1 MAAVANL
8 SSGGLEPTVK
18 PLAAACYDNNLV
30 NSQGMFL
37 GDQPLRFSLP
47 LLLVQVSVILV
58 LSAAAHVV
66 LRRLGQSRFVTHML
80 VGVFLGPTVLG
91 RSETFRGVLFS
102 ERGTYILES
111 VSLVALILFLFSM
124 GVKTD
129 LSLLRR
135 PSGRAVAVG
144 ITGAL
149 VPLAVTLP
157 VFHALQPS
165 LPEDL
170 RGSSLITE
178 LAVRL
183 SLSSF
188 PVIAD
193 ALSDLDLLNT
203 DLGRIALTASLITD
217 VTSWFLRACTA
228 AVFLVSEAKSA
239 AFTAQILAS
248 FVAFVLFVG
257 FVARP
262 AGRYIAYKRTPTG
275 SLLSEG
281 SFVVVVIAALL
292 SALVTDAIGFK
303 YMIGPMMLGLALPGG
318 MPIGATMTERLD
330 SFFIALFLPVYM
342 ALSGYRTDLA
352 ELTKPETSEKWCAL
366 ELFVALCVSGKL
378 VGCVAAGL
386 FFAMPF
392 RDAAVLALMLNIRG
406 IVEVA
411 AINNWGDTMKA
422 TAEHYS
428 TLTLS
433 MVLITAVS
441 TPLIKLLY
449 DPSGQFVRAKRRTL
463 EDAPPSADLR
473 VLTCLYSEDH
483 AAPLID
489 LLEASGSS
497 RDSPVS
503 LIVLHLTE
511 LVGRAASVL
520 KPHRKS
526 SSTSNPTPSDR
537 IVNAFRY
544 FEQQQAAPGA
554 VTVSPYVAQAPYS
567 SMHHDVCSLAHSRK
581 ANLILLPFHK
591 SSDGARATANN
602 AIRSINRAV
611 LHYAPCS
618 VAILVDHGL
627 AAGSACATAANSL
640 LQRVALYFLGGPDD
654 REALA
659 YAARM
664 PDQDSGSSVSLTVVR
679 FKLRNW
685 VGMGGRD
692 EVRDE
697 QVLQEFWTRHRDNE
711 RVVYVEKTVEDAEGT
726 ASVVRSMSEKFDLL
740 IVGRRG
746 GAGEGDDLEG
756 SAGAALTSGLSDW
769 SEFPELGVLGD
780 MLASAEFASKVSIL
794 VIQQQPPKNNA
805 AARGGSSI
813 ND

>member
-1 MAAVANL
+1 MDTDAAVNVTAAAAKAAADATA
-8 SSGGLEPTVK
+8 TVK
-18 PLAAACYDNNLV
+18 PVAAACYDNNLV

-47 LLLVQVSVILV
+47 LLLIQVSLILL
-58 LSAAAHVV
+58 LSAAAHHV

-80 VGVFLGPTVLG
+80 VGILLGPSVLG
-91 RSETFRGVLFS
+91 RNHELRGALFS

-129 LSLLRR
+129 MSLLRR

-144 ITGAL
+144 LAGSV
-149 VPLAVTLP
+149 VPLAITLP
-157 VFHALQPS
+157 VFHLLQPT
-165 LPEDL
+165 LPADL

-178 LAVRL
+178 IAVRL

-193 ALSDLDLLNT
+193 ALAELDLLNSE
-203 DLGRIALTASLITD
+203 LGRIALTASLITD
-217 VTSWFLRACTA
+217 VTSWFLRACFA
-228 AVFLVSEAKSA
+228 AAFLVTEAKSP
-239 AFTAQILAS
+239 AFTTKILAS
-248 FVAFVLFVG
+248 FVGFVFFVA

-262 AGRYIAYKRTPTG
+262 AGRYIAYKRTPAG
-275 SLLSEG
+275 DLLSEG

-292 SALVTDAIGFK
+292 SALVTDVIGFK
-303 YMIGPMMLGLALPGG
+303 YMIGPMMLGLAIPGG

-342 ALSGYRTDLA
+342 ALAGYRTDFS
-352 ELTKPETSEKWCAL
+352 ELGGHEEKWCAL
-366 ELFVALCVSGKL
+366 ELFVALCVAGKM
-378 VGCVAAGL
+378 VGCIAAGL
-386 FFAMPF
+386 FFAMPIGE
-392 RDAAVLALMLNIRG
+392 ATALALMLNIRG

-433 MVLITAVS
+433 MVLITAAA

-449 DPSGQFVRAKRRTL
+449 DPTGRFARAKRRTM
-463 EDAPPSADLR
+463 EGARPNAELR
-473 VLTCLYSEDH
+473 VMACLYTEDH

-489 LLEASGSS
+489 LLEASGANH
-497 RDSPVS
+497 DFPVS

-520 KPHRKS
+520 KPHKKS
-526 SSTSNPTPSDR
+526 STASSPSDR
-537 IVNAFRY
+537 IVNAFRH
-544 FEQQQAAPGA
+544 FEQQAAPGA
-554 VTVSPYVAQAPYS
+554 VTVSPYVAQSPYS

-591 SSDGARATANN
+591 SSDGARSTANS
-602 AIRSINRAV
+602 AVRSANRAV
-611 LHYAPCS
+611 LQYAPCS
-618 VAILVDHGL
+618 AAILVDHGL
-627 AAGSACATAANSL
+627 ASGSACATASNRNL

-664 PDQDSGSSVSLTVVR
+664 PESGGTSVTVVR
-679 FKLRNW
+679 IKLRNW
-685 VGMGGRD
+685 VGMGGHD

-697 QVLQEFWTRHRDNE
+697 EVLQEFWQRYREDE
-711 RVVYVEKTVEDAEGT
+711 RVVYVEKTVEDGEGT
-726 ASVVRSMSEKFDLL
+726 ASVVRSMSDKFDLV

-746 GAGEGDDLEG
+746 EDRDVEG
-756 SAGAALTSGLSDW
+756 SALTSGLSEW
-769 SEFPELGVLGD
+769 SECPELGVLGD
-780 MLASAEFASKVSIL
+780 MLATAEFASKVSIL
-794 VIQQQPPKNNA
+794 VIQQQA
-805 AARGGSSI
+805 GITTGG
-813 ND
+813 DADYQ

>member
-1 MAAVANL
+1 MDTDAAVNVTAAAFKAAADATA
-8 SSGGLEPTVK
+8 TVK
-18 PLAAACYDNNLV
+18 PVAAACYDNNLV

-47 LLLVQVSVILV
+47 LLLIQVSLILL
-58 LSAAAHVV
+58 LSAAAHHV

-80 VGVFLGPTVLG
+80 VGILLDPSVLG
-91 RSETFRGVLFS
+91 RNHELRGALFS

-129 LSLLRR
+129 MSLLRR

-144 ITGAL
+144 LAGSV
-149 VPLAVTLP
+149 VPLAITLP
-157 VFHALQPS
+157 VFHMLQPT
-165 LPEDL
+165 LPADL

-178 LAVRL
+178 IAVRL

-193 ALSDLDLLNT
+193 ALAELDLLNSE
-203 DLGRIALTASLITD
+203 LGRIALTASLITD
-217 VTSWFLRACTA
+217 VTSWFLRACFA
-228 AVFLVSEAKSA
+228 AAFLVTEAKSP
-239 AFTAQILAS
+239 AFTTKILAS
-248 FVAFVLFVG
+248 FVGFVFFVA

-262 AGRYIAYKRTPTG
+262 AGRYIAYKRTPAG
-275 SLLSEG
+275 DLLSEG

-292 SALVTDAIGFK
+292 SALVTDVIGFK
-303 YMIGPMMLGLALPGG
+303 YMIGPMMLGLAIPGG

-342 ALSGYRTDLA
+342 ALAGYRTDFS
-352 ELTKPETSEKWCAL
+352 ELGGHEEKWCAL
-366 ELFVALCVSGKL
+366 ELFVALCVAGKM
-378 VGCVAAGL
+378 VGCIAAGL
-386 FFAMPF
+386 FFAMPIGE
-392 RDAAVLALMLNIRG
+392 ATALALMLNIRG

-433 MVLITAVS
+433 MVLITAAA

-449 DPSGQFVRAKRRTL
+449 DPTGRFARAKRRTM
-463 EDAPPSADLR
+463 EGARPNAELR
-473 VLTCLYSEDH
+473 VMACLYTEDH

-489 LLEASGSS
+489 LLEASGANH
-497 RDSPVS
+497 DFPVS

-520 KPHRKS
+520 KPHKKS
-526 SSTSNPTPSDR
+526 STASSPSDR
-537 IVNAFRY
+537 IVNAFRH
-544 FEQQQAAPGA
+544 FEQQAAPGA
-554 VTVSPYVAQAPYS
+554 VTVSPYVAQSPYS

-591 SSDGARATANN
+591 SSDGARSTANS
-602 AIRSINRAV
+602 AVRSANRAV
-611 LHYAPCS
+611 LQYAPCS

-627 AAGSACATAANSL
+627 ASGSACATASNRNL

-664 PDQDSGSSVSLTVVR
+664 PESGGTSVTVVR
-679 FKLRNW
+679 IKLRNW
-685 VGMGGRD
+685 VGMGGHD

-697 QVLQEFWTRHRDNE
+697 EVLQEFWQRYREDE
-711 RVVYVEKTVEDAEGT
+711 RVVYVEKTVEDGEGT
-726 ASVVRSMSEKFDLL
+726 ASVVRSMSDKFDLV

-746 GAGEGDDLEG
+746 EDRDVEG
-756 SAGAALTSGLSDW
+756 SALTSGLSEW
-769 SEFPELGVLGD
+769 SECPELGVLGD
-780 MLASAEFASKVSIL
+780 MLATAEFASKVSIL
-794 VIQQQPPKNNA
+794 VIQQQA
-805 AARGGSSI
+805 GITTGGEA
-813 ND
+813 DYQ

>member
-1 MAAVANL
+1 MDTDAAVNVTAAAAKAAADATA
-8 SSGGLEPTVK
+8 TVK
-18 PLAAACYDNNLV
+18 PVAAACYDNNLV

-47 LLLVQVSVILV
+47 LLLIQVSLILL
-58 LSAAAHVV
+58 LSAAAHHV

-80 VGVFLGPTVLG
+80 VGILLGPSVLG
-91 RSETFRGVLFS
+91 RNHELRGALFS

-129 LSLLRR
+129 MSLLRR

-144 ITGAL
+144 LAGSV
-149 VPLAVTLP
+149 VPLAITLP
-157 VFHALQPS
+157 VFHMLQPT
-165 LPEDL
+165 LPADL

-178 LAVRL
+178 IAVRL

-193 ALSDLDLLNT
+193 ALAELDLLNSE
-203 DLGRIALTASLITD
+203 LGRIALTASLITD
-217 VTSWFLRACTA
+217 VTSWFLRACFA
-228 AVFLVSEAKSA
+228 AAFLVTEAKSP
-239 AFTAQILAS
+239 AFTTKILAS
-248 FVAFVLFVG
+248 FVGFVFFVA

-262 AGRYIAYKRTPTG
+262 AGRYIAYKRTPAG
-275 SLLSEG
+275 DLLSEG

-292 SALVTDAIGFK
+292 SALVTDVIGFK
-303 YMIGPMMLGLALPGG
+303 YMIGPMMLGLAIPGG

-342 ALSGYRTDLA
+342 ALAGYRTDFS
-352 ELTKPETSEKWCAL
+352 ELGGHEEKWCAL
-366 ELFVALCVSGKL
+366 ELFVALCVAGKM
-378 VGCVAAGL
+378 VGCIAAGL
-386 FFAMPF
+386 FFAMPIGE
-392 RDAAVLALMLNIRG
+392 ATALALMLNIRG

-433 MVLITAVS
+433 MVLITAAA

-449 DPSGQFVRAKRRTL
+449 DPTGRFARAKRRTM
-463 EDAPPSADLR
+463 EGARPNAELR
-473 VLTCLYSEDH
+473 VMACLYTEDH

-489 LLEASGSS
+489 LLEASGANH
-497 RDSPVS
+497 DFPVS

-520 KPHRKS
+520 KPHKKS
-526 SSTSNPTPSDR
+526 SNASSPSDR
-537 IVNAFRY
+537 IVNAFRH
-544 FEQQQAAPGA
+544 FEQQAAPGA
-554 VTVSPYVAQAPYS
+554 VTVSPYVAQSPYS

-591 SSDGARATANN
+591 SSDGARSTANS
-602 AIRSINRAV
+602 AVRSANRAV
-611 LHYAPCS
+611 LQHAPCS

-627 AAGSACATAANSL
+627 ASGSACATASNRNL

-664 PDQDSGSSVSLTVVR
+664 PESGGTSVTVVR
-679 FKLRNW
+679 IKLRNW
-685 VGMGGRD
+685 VGMGGHD

-697 QVLQEFWTRHRDNE
+697 EVLQEFWQRYREDE
-711 RVVYVEKTVEDAEGT
+711 RVVYVEKTVEDGEGT
-726 ASVVRSMSEKFDLL
+726 ASVVRSMSDKFDLV

-746 GAGEGDDLEG
+746 EDRDVEG
-756 SAGAALTSGLSDW
+756 SALTSGLSEW
-769 SEFPELGVLGD
+769 SECPELGVLGD
-780 MLASAEFASKVSIL
+780 MLATAEFASKVSIL
-794 VIQQQPPKNNA
+794 VIQQQA
-805 AARGGSSI
+805 GITTGGEA
-813 ND
+813 DYQ

>member
-1 MAAVANL
+1 MSAVANV
-8 SSGGLEPTVK
+8 STVK
-18 PLAAACYDNNLV
+18 PVAAACYDNNLV

-37 GDQPLRFSLP
+37 GDQPLRFALP
-47 LLLVQVSVILV
+47 LLLVQVSAILL
-58 LSAAAHVV
+58 LSALAHLV
-66 LRRLGQSRFVTHML
+66 LRRLAQSRFVTHML
-80 VGVFLGPTVLG
+80 VGVFLGPSVLG
-91 RSETFRGVLFS
+91 RSAAFRGTLFS
-102 ERGTYILES
+102 DRGTYILES

-144 ITGAL
+144 VTGAV

-165 LPEDL
+165 LPADL

-217 VTSWFLRACTA
+217 VTSWFLRACSA
-228 AVFLVSEAKSA
+228 AVFLVAEASSP
-239 AFTAQILAS
+239 AFTAKILAS
-248 FVAFVLFVG
+248 FVAFVLFVA

-262 AGRYIAYKRTPTG
+262 AGRYIAYKRTPPG
-275 SLLSEG
+275 ALLSEG

-352 ELTKPETSEKWCAL
+352 EVTKEEASEKWCAL

-392 RDAAVLALMLNIRG
+392 RDATVLALMLNIRG

-428 TLTLS
+428 VLTLS

-449 DPSGQFVRAKRRTL
+449 DPSGQFARAGAKRRTL
-463 EDAPPSADLR
+463 EHARPSADLR
-473 VLTCLYSEDH
+473 VLVCLYTEDH

-526 SSTSNPTPSDR
+526 HTGGGGGNPTPSDR
-537 IVNAFRY
+537 IVNAFRHL
-544 FEQQQAAPGA
+544 EQQAAAGA
-554 VTVSPYVAQAPYS
+554 VTVSPYVAQAPFS
-567 SMHHDVCSLAHSRK
+567 SMHHDVCALAHGRK

-591 SSDGARATANN
+591 SSDGARSTANN
-602 AIRSINRAV
+602 AVRSINRAV
-611 LHYAPCS
+611 LRHAPCS

-627 AAGSACATAANSL
+627 ASGSACATAANSL
-640 LQRVALYFLGGPDD
+640 LQRAALYFLGGPDD

-664 PDQDSGSSVSLTVVR
+664 PEAGGMALTVVR

-692 EVRDE
+692 EARDE
-697 QVLQEFWTRHRDNE
+697 EVLEGFWTRHRDNE

-746 GAGEGDDLEG
+746 GDDADLEG
-756 SAGAALTSGLSDW
+756 SAALTSGLSEW

-794 VIQQQPPKNNA
+794 VIQQQPAKNT
-805 AARGGSSI
+805 ARGGGGDI

>member
-1 MAAVANL
+1 MTAVANL
-8 SSGGLEPTVK
+8 SSGALEATAK

-80 VGVFLGPTVLG
+80 VGIFLGPSVLG
-91 RSETFRGVLFS
+91 RNASFRDLLFS

-144 ITGAL
+144 ITGAV
-149 VPLAVTLP
+149 VPLAITLP

-170 RGSSLITE
+170 RGSSLVTE

-188 PVIAD
+188 PVVAD

-217 VTSWFLRACTA
+217 VTSWFLRACSA
-228 AVFLVSEAKSA
+228 AVFLVSEAMSP
-239 AFTAQILAS
+239 AFTARILAS

-275 SLLSEG
+275 ALLSEG

-342 ALSGYRTDLA
+342 ALSGYRTDFSKA
-352 ELTKPETSEKWCAL
+352 EEASERWCAL
-366 ELFVALCVSGKL
+366 ELFVVLCVSGKL

-411 AINNWGDTMKA
+411 AINSWGDSMKA

-428 TLTLS
+428 TLTLA

-449 DPSGQFVRAKRRTL
+449 DPSGQFARAKRRSL
-463 EDAPPSADLR
+463 EHARMSADLR

-526 SSTSNPTPSDR
+526 TSSGGNPTSSDR

-544 FEQQQAAPGA
+544 LEQQAAPGA
-554 VTVSPYVAQAPYS
+554 VT
-567 SMHHDVCSLAHSRK
+567 
-581 ANLILLPFHK
+581 
-591 SSDGARATANN
+591 SSDGARSTANN
-602 AIRSINRAV
+602 AIRSINRSV
-611 LHYAPCS
+611 LQYAPCS

-627 AAGSACATAANSL
+627 ASGSACATAANSL
-640 LQRVALYFLGGPDD
+640 LQRAALYFLGGADD

-664 PDQDSGSSVSLTVVR
+664 PETGTMSLTVVR

-692 EVRDE
+692 EARDE
-697 QVLQEFWTRHRDNE
+697 ELLQEFWSRHRDNE

-726 ASVVRSMSEKFDLL
+726 ASVVRAMSEKFDLL

-746 GAGEGDDLEG
+746 GEGEGDPEG
-756 SAGAALTSGLSDW
+756 STALTSGLSEW

-794 VIQQQPPKNNA
+794 VIQQQPPKKTIA
-805 AARGGSSI
+805 TGSSV

>member
-1 MAAVANL
+1 METAANMSA
-8 SSGGLEPTVK
+8 GAATVK

-47 LLLVQVSVILV
+47 LLLVQVSLILT
-58 LSAAAHVV
+58 LSAAAHHV
-66 LRRLGQSRFVTHML
+66 LRRLGQCRFVTHML
-80 VGVFLGPTVLG
+80 VGIFLGPSVLG
-91 RSETFRGVLFS
+91 RNPQLRGALFS

-124 GVKTD
+124 AVKTD
-129 LSLLRR
+129 LTLLRR
-135 PSGRAVAVG
+135 PTARALAVG
-144 ITGAL
+144 LAGCL

-157 VFHALQPS
+157 VFHALSPS
-165 LPEDL
+165 LPADL
-170 RGSSLITE
+170 RGSSLLTE

-188 PVIAD
+188 PVVAD
-193 ALSDLDLLNT
+193 ALSELDLLNSE
-203 DLGRIALTASLITD
+203 LGRVALTASLITD
-217 VTSWFLRACTA
+217 VTSWFLRACFA
-228 AVFLVSEAKSA
+228 AAFLITEAKSPV
-239 AFTAQILAS
+239 FTAKVLAS
-248 FVAFVLFVG
+248 FATFVLFVA

-262 AGRYIAYKRTPTG
+262 AGRYIAQKRTPAG
-275 SLLSEG
+275 DLLSEG

-292 SALVTDAIGFK
+292 SALVTDVIGFK
-303 YMIGPMMLGLALPGG
+303 FMIGPMMLGLALPGG

-342 ALSGYRTDLA
+342 ALAGYRTDLA
-352 ELTKPETSEKWCAL
+352 ELGLAGGEHEEKFCAL
-366 ELFVALCVSGKL
+366 ELFVALCVAGKM

-392 RDAAVLALMLNIRG
+392 REATVLALMLNIRG

-433 MVLITAVS
+433 MVVITAVV

-449 DPSGQFVRAKRRTL
+449 DPSGRFARAKRRTL
-463 EDAPPSADLR
+463 EGAPPNAELR
-473 VLTCLYSEDH
+473 VLPCLFLEDH
-483 AAPLID
+483 AAPLLD

-497 RDSPVS
+497 RDAPMS

-511 LVGRAASVL
+511 LIGHAASVL
-520 KPHRKS
+520 KPHKKS
-526 SSTSNPTPSDR
+526 RSGSGGNPTPSDR

-544 FEQQQAAPGA
+544 FEQQAAPGA
-554 VTVSPYVAQAPYS
+554 VTVSPYVAASPYS
-567 SMHHDVCSLAHSRK
+567 SMHHDVCLLAHSRK

-591 SSDGARATANN
+591 TSDGARSTANN
-602 AIRSINRAV
+602 AIRAVNRSV
-611 LHYAPCS
+611 LQYAPCS

-627 AAGSACATAANSL
+627 AAGSACATASNST
-640 LQRVALYFLGGPDD
+640 LQRVAMYFLGGADD

-659 YAARM
+659 YVARM
-664 PDQDSGSSVSLTVVR
+664 AEGGGVAVTVVR
-679 FKLRNW
+679 LKLRNW

-697 QVLQEFWTRHRDNE
+697 EALQAFWQRYSSRDGGE
-711 RVVYVEKTVEDAEGT
+711 RVAYVEQTVEDGEGT
-726 ASVVRSMSEKFDLL
+726 ASVVRAMSDKFDLVV
-740 IVGRRG
+740 VGRRG
-746 GAGEGDDLEG
+746 GGEGDDLEG
-756 SAGAALTSGLSDW
+756 SALTSGLSEW
-769 SEFPELGVLGD
+769 SECPELGVLGD

-794 VIQQQPPKNNA
+794 VVQQQQHAGTAVDP
-805 AARGGSSI
+805 
-813 ND
+813 

>member
-1 MAAVANL
+1 
-8 SSGGLEPTVK
+8 
-18 PLAAACYDNNLV
+18 
-30 NSQGMFL
+30 MFL

-47 LLLVQVSVILV
+47 LLLIQVSIILL
-58 LSAAAHVV
+58 LSAAAHHV

-80 VGVFLGPTVLG
+80 VGILLGPSVLG
-91 RSETFRGVLFS
+91 RNHELRGALFS

-129 LSLLRR
+129 MSLLRR

-144 ITGAL
+144 LAGSV
-149 VPLAVTLP
+149 VPLAITLP
-157 VFHALQPS
+157 VFHMLQPT
-165 LPEDL
+165 LPADL

-193 ALSDLDLLNT
+193 ALAELDLLNSE
-203 DLGRIALTASLITD
+203 LGRIALTASLITD
-217 VTSWFLRACTA
+217 VTSWFLRACFA
-228 AVFLVSEAKSA
+228 AAFLITEAKSPG
-239 AFTAQILAS
+239 FTSKILAS
-248 FVAFVLFVG
+248 FVAFVLFVA

-262 AGRYIAYKRTPTG
+262 AGRYIAYKRTPAG
-275 SLLSEG
+275 ELLSEG

-292 SALVTDAIGFK
+292 SALVTDVIGFK

-342 ALSGYRTDLA
+342 ALAGYRTDFS
-352 ELTKPETSEKWCAL
+352 ELGHHEEKWCAL
-366 ELFVALCVSGKL
+366 ELFVALCVAGKM
-378 VGCVAAGL
+378 VGCIAAGL
-386 FFAMPF
+386 FFAMPIGE
-392 RDAAVLALMLNIRG
+392 ATALALMLNIRG

-433 MVLITAVS
+433 MVLITAAA
-441 TPLIKLLY
+441 TPLIKVLY
-449 DPSGQFVRAKRRTL
+449 DPTGRFARAKRRTM
-463 EDAPPSADLR
+463 EGARPNAELR
-473 VLTCLYSEDH
+473 VMACLYTEDH

-489 LLEASGSS
+489 LLEASGANH
-497 RDSPVS
+497 DFPVS
-503 LIVLHLTE
+503 LIVLHVTE

-520 KPHRKS
+520 KPHKKS
-526 SSTSNPTPSDR
+526 SSSTPSDR
-537 IVNAFRY
+537 IVNAFRH
-544 FEQQQAAPGA
+544 FEQQASPGA
-554 VTVSPYVAQAPYS
+554 VTVSPYVAQSPYS

-591 SSDGARATANN
+591 SSDGARSTANS
-602 AIRSINRAV
+602 AVRSANRSV
-611 LHYAPCS
+611 LQYAPCS

-627 AAGSACATAANSL
+627 ASGSACATASNRNL

-664 PDQDSGSSVSLTVVR
+664 PESGGTSVTVVR

-685 VGMGGRD
+685 VGMGGHD

-697 QVLQEFWTRHRDNE
+697 EVLQEFWQRYREDE
-711 RVVYVEKTVEDAEGT
+711 RVVYVEKTVEDGEGT
-726 ASVVRSMSEKFDLL
+726 ASVVRSMSDKFDLL

-746 GAGEGDDLEG
+746 EDRDIEG
-756 SAGAALTSGLSDW
+756 SALTSGLSEW
-769 SEFPELGVLGD
+769 SECPELGVLGD
-780 MLASAEFASKVSIL
+780 MLATAEFASKVSIL
-794 VIQQQPPKNNA
+794 VIQQQA
-805 AARGGSSI
+805 TTGGEA
-813 ND
+813 DQLQ

>member
-1 MAAVANL
+1 MSIAGENM
-8 SSGGLEPTVK
+8 STVK
-18 PLAAACYDNNLV
+18 PVAAACYDNNLV

-47 LLLVQVSVILV
+47 LLLTQVSLILS
-58 LSAAAHVV
+58 LSAIAQLL

-80 VGVFLGPTVLG
+80 VGILLGPAVIG
-91 RSETFRGVLFS
+91 RSATFRGALFS

-111 VSLVALILFLFSM
+111 ISLVALILFLFSM

-144 ITGAL
+144 LTGAV

-157 VFHALQPS
+157 VFHVLQPQLPDDLKGTS
-165 LPEDL
+165 LL
-170 RGSSLITE
+170 TE

-188 PVIAD
+188 PVVAD

-217 VTSWFLRACTA
+217 VTSWFLRAVFA
-228 AVFLVSEAKSA
+228 AAYLISDAKSP
-239 AFTAQILAS
+239 AFTAQILVS
-248 FVAFVLFVG
+248 FFGFVLFVG

-262 AGRYIAYKRTPTG
+262 VGRYIAYKRTAAG

-342 ALSGYRTDLA
+342 ALSGYRTDFDELSKA
-352 ELTKPETSEKWCAL
+352 EENEKWCAL
-366 ELFVALCVSGKL
+366 ELFVALCISGKL

-392 RDAAVLALMLNIRG
+392 REAVVLALMLNVRG

-422 TAEHYS
+422 TAEHY
-428 TLTLS
+428 TVLTLS
-433 MVLITAVS
+433 MVAITAVS
-441 TPLIKLLY
+441 TPLIKYLY
-449 DPSGQFVRAKRRTL
+449 DPSRQFSTGGIKRRSIM
-463 EDAPPSADLR
+463 DKNSRADLR
-473 VLTCLYSEDH
+473 VLACVYSEDN

-489 LLEASGSS
+489 LLEASSGSS
-497 RDSPVS
+497 SSSPMS
-503 LIVLHLTE
+503 LIVVHLTE

-526 SSTSNPTPSDR
+526 SSSSNPTPSDR
-537 IVNAFRY
+537 IVNAFRHM
-544 FEQQQAAPGA
+544 EQQQQLGA
-554 VTVSPYVAQAPYS
+554 VTVSPYVAQAPYR
-567 SMHHDVCSLAHSRK
+567 SMHHDVCSLAHGRK

-591 SSDGARATANN
+591 SSDGARSTANN
-602 AIRSINRAV
+602 VIRSINRAV
-611 LHYAPCS
+611 LQFAPCS

-627 AAGSACATAANSL
+627 AAGTACATVAASM
-640 LQRVALYFLGGPDD
+640 LQRAALYFLGGADD

-659 YAARM
+659 YATRM
-664 PDQDSGSSVSLTVVR
+664 ADAGTMSLTVVR
-679 FKLRNW
+679 FKLRDW

-692 EVRDE
+692 EAMDE
-697 QVLQEFWTRHRDNE
+697 EMLQEFWTRHRDNE
-711 RVVYVEKTVEDAEGT
+711 RVVYVEKTVEDGEGT
-726 ASVVRSMSEKFDLL
+726 ASVVRSMSDKFDLL

-746 GAGEGDDLEG
+746 ADDGDQLNNEG
-756 SAGAALTSGLSDW
+756 SAAAALTSGLSEW
-769 SEFPELGVLGD
+769 SECAELGVLGD
-780 MLASAEFASKVSIL
+780 MLASSDFASKVSIL
-794 VIQQQPPKNNA
+794 VIQQQQPKNTSA
-805 AARGGSSI
+805 AGNT
-813 ND
+813 NDF

>member
-1 MAAVANL
+1 MSVVSTNL
-8 SSGGLEPTVK
+8 SSSSAAVK
-18 PLAAACYDNNLV
+18 PVAAACYDNNLV

-47 LLLVQVSVILV
+47 LLLTQVSLILV
-58 LSAAAHVV
+58 LSAGAHLV

-80 VGVFLGPTVLG
+80 VGIVLGPSVLG
-91 RSETFRGVLFS
+91 RNSELRGVLFS

-111 VSLVALILFLFSM
+111 ISLVALILFLFSM

-129 LSLLRR
+129 LTLLRR

-144 ITGAL
+144 LTGSI

-157 VFHALQPS
+157 VFHVLQPT

-170 RGSSLITE
+170 RGTTLITE

-193 ALSDLDLLNT
+193 ALHDLDLLNT
-203 DLGRIALTASLITD
+203 ELGRIALTASLITD
-217 VTSWFLRACTA
+217 VTSWFLRAFFAGAYLIT
-228 AVFLVSEAKSA
+228 EAKSPV
-239 AFTAQILAS
+239 FTTQILAS
-248 FVAFVLFVG
+248 FFGFVLFVA

-262 AGRYIAYKRTPTG
+262 VGRYIAHKRTPAG
-275 SLLSEG
+275 DLLSEG

-342 ALSGYRTDLA
+342 ALSGYRADIA
-352 ELTKPETSEKWCAL
+352 ELTKEEETEKWCAL

-386 FFAMPF
+386 FLAMPF
-392 RDAAVLALMLNIRG
+392 REAIVLALMLNVRG

-422 TAEHYS
+422 TSEHYS
-428 TLTLS
+428 VLTIS
-433 MVLITAVS
+433 MVAITAVS

-449 DPSGQFVRAKRRTL
+449 DPSGRFARAKRRNI
-463 EDAPPSADLR
+463 EHARPNADLR
-473 VLTCLYSEDH
+473 VLACLYSEDH

-497 RDSPVS
+497 RDAPMS

-520 KPHRKS
+520 KPHRRARS
-526 SSTSNPTPSDR
+526 SGNPTPSDR
-537 IVNAFRY
+537 IVNAFRHL
-544 FEQQQAAPGA
+544 EQQAAMGA
-554 VTVSPYVAQAPYS
+554 VTVSPYVAQAPFS
-567 SMHHDVCSLAHSRK
+567 SMHHDVCAVAHSRK

-602 AIRSINRAV
+602 QIRSINRAV
-611 LHYAPCS
+611 LQYAPCS

-627 AAGSACATAANSL
+627 AAGSACATAANSM

-659 YAARM
+659 YAARI
-664 PDQDSGSSVSLTVVR
+664 PDGDNTGMTLTVVR
-679 FKLRNW
+679 VKLRDW
-685 VGMGGRD
+685 EATAGP
-692 EVRDE
+692 EEARDE
-697 QVLQEFWTRHRDNE
+697 QALEEFWSRHRNNQ
-711 RVVYVEKTVEDAEGT
+711 RVEFVEKTVEDGEGT
-726 ASVVRSMSEKFDLL
+726 AAVVRSMSEKFDLL

-746 GAGEGDDLEG
+746 GENDDMEG
-756 SAGAALTSGLSDW
+756 SAALTSGLSEW
-769 SEFPELGVLGD
+769 SECPELGVLGD
-780 MLASAEFASKVSIL
+780 MLATAEFASKVSIL
-794 VIQQQPPKNNA
+794 VIQQQPPKNATAGAGN
-805 AARGGSSI
+805 
-813 ND
+813 NQ

>member
-1 MAAVANL
+1 MAAVANM
-8 SSGGLEPTVK
+8 SSEATVK

-37 GDQPLRFSLP
+37 GDQPLRFALP

-91 RSETFRGVLFS
+91 RSESVRGVLFS
-102 ERGTYILES
+102 DRGTYILES

-157 VFHALQPS
+157 VFQALQPS
-165 LPEDL
+165 LPDDL

-217 VTSWFLRACTA
+217 VTSWGLRACSA
-228 AVFLVSEAKSA
+228 AVFLVSEASSP
-239 AFTAQILAS
+239 AFTAKILAS
-248 FVAFVLFVG
+248 FVAFVLFVA

-262 AGRYIAYKRTPTG
+262 AGRYIAYRRTPAG
-275 SLLSEG
+275 ALLSEG

-342 ALSGYRTDLA
+342 ALSGYRTDLS
-352 ELTKPETSEKWCAL
+352 EVTKEEASEKWCAL

-428 TLTLS
+428 ILTLS

-449 DPSGQFVRAKRRTL
+449 DPSGQFAGAGKHRRTM
-463 EDAPPSADLR
+463 EEARPSADLR
-473 VLTCLYSEDH
+473 VLVCLFNEDH

-489 LLEASGSS
+489 LLEASSGPS
-497 RDSPVS
+497 RESPVS

-511 LVGRAASVL
+511 LVGSAAAVL
-520 KPHRKS
+520 KPHRRR
-526 SSTSNPTPSDR
+526 TGGDPTPSDR
-537 IVNAFRY
+537 IVNAFRHLA
-544 FEQQQAAPGA
+544 EQQPDCSM
-554 VTVSPYVAQAPYS
+554 TVSPYVAQAPYS
-567 SMHHDVCSLAHSRK
+567 SMHHDVCSLAHGRK
-581 ANLILLPFHK
+581 ASLILLPFHIM
-591 SSDGARATANN
+591 SSSLLGNNNANTN
-602 AIRSINRAV
+602 AIRSVNRAV
-611 LHYAPCS
+611 LRYAPCS
-618 VAILVDHGL
+618 VAIMVDHGL

-640 LQRVALYFLGGPDD
+640 LQRAALYFLGGPDD

-664 PDQDSGSSVSLTVVR
+664 PLALTVVR

-697 QVLQEFWTRHRDNE
+697 EVLHDFWTRHRDND

-726 ASVVRSMSEKFDLL
+726 SSVVRSMSEKFDLL

-746 GAGEGDDLEG
+746 GCSGDDLEG
-756 SAGAALTSGLSDW
+756 SSSSAAALTSGLSEW

-780 MLASAEFASKVSIL
+780 MLASADFASKVSIL
-794 VIQQQPPKNNA
+794 VIQQQPDKNA
-805 AARGGSSI
+805 AGGASSAI
-813 ND
+813 NP

>member
-1 MAAVANL
+1 MDTDAAVNVTAAAAKAAADATA
-8 SSGGLEPTVK
+8 TVK
-18 PLAAACYDNNLV
+18 PVAAACYDNNLV

-47 LLLVQVSVILV
+47 LLLIQVSLILL
-58 LSAAAHVV
+58 LSAAAHHV

-80 VGVFLGPTVLG
+80 VGILLGPSVLG
-91 RSETFRGVLFS
+91 RNHELRGALFS

-129 LSLLRR
+129 MSLLRR

-144 ITGAL
+144 LAGSV
-149 VPLAVTLP
+149 VPLAITLP
-157 VFHALQPS
+157 VFHMLQPT
-165 LPEDL
+165 LPADL

-178 LAVRL
+178 IAVRL

-193 ALSDLDLLNT
+193 ALAELDLLNSE
-203 DLGRIALTASLITD
+203 LGRIALTASLITD
-217 VTSWFLRACTA
+217 VTSWFLRACFA
-228 AVFLVSEAKSA
+228 AAFLVTEAKSP
-239 AFTAQILAS
+239 AFTTKILAS
-248 FVAFVLFVG
+248 FVGFVFFVA

-262 AGRYIAYKRTPTG
+262 AGRYIAYKRTPAG
-275 SLLSEG
+275 DLLSEG

-292 SALVTDAIGFK
+292 SALVTDVIGFK
-303 YMIGPMMLGLALPGG
+303 YMIGPMMLGLAIPGG

-342 ALSGYRTDLA
+342 ALAGYRTDFS
-352 ELTKPETSEKWCAL
+352 ELGGHEEKWCAL
-366 ELFVALCVSGKL
+366 ELFVALCVAGKM
-378 VGCVAAGL
+378 VGCIAAGL
-386 FFAMPF
+386 FFAMPIGE
-392 RDAAVLALMLNIRG
+392 ATALALMLNIRG

-433 MVLITAVS
+433 MVLITAAA

-449 DPSGQFVRAKRRTL
+449 DPTGRFARAKRRTM
-463 EDAPPSADLR
+463 EGARPNAELR
-473 VLTCLYSEDH
+473 VMACLYTEDH

-489 LLEASGSS
+489 LLEASGANH
-497 RDSPVS
+497 DFPVS

-520 KPHRKS
+520 KPHKKS
-526 SSTSNPTPSDR
+526 STASSPSDR
-537 IVNAFRY
+537 IVNAFRH
-544 FEQQQAAPGA
+544 FEQQAAPGA
-554 VTVSPYVAQAPYS
+554 VTVSPYVAQSPYS

-591 SSDGARATANN
+591 SSDGARSTANS
-602 AIRSINRAV
+602 AVRSANRAV
-611 LHYAPCS
+611 LQYAPCS

-627 AAGSACATAANSL
+627 ASGSACATASNRNL

-664 PDQDSGSSVSLTVVR
+664 PESGGTSVTVVR
-679 FKLRNW
+679 IKLRNW
-685 VGMGGRD
+685 VGMGGHD

-697 QVLQEFWTRHRDNE
+697 EVLQEFWQRYRDDE
-711 RVVYVEKTVEDAEGT
+711 RVVYVEKTVEDGEGT
-726 ASVVRSMSEKFDLL
+726 ASVVRSMSDKFDLV

-746 GAGEGDDLEG
+746 EDRDVEG
-756 SAGAALTSGLSDW
+756 SALTSGLSEW
-769 SEFPELGVLGD
+769 SECPELGVLGD
-780 MLASAEFASKVSIL
+780 MLATAEFASKVSIL
-794 VIQQQPPKNNA
+794 VIQQQA
-805 AARGGSSI
+805 GITTGG
-813 ND
+813 DADYQ

>member
-1 MAAVANL
+1 MSAVANV
-8 SSGGLEPTVK
+8 SSGAVDATVK

-37 GDQPLRFSLP
+37 GDQPLRFALP
-47 LLLVQVSVILV
+47 LLLVQVSAILV
-58 LSAAAHVV
+58 LSALAHLV

-80 VGVFLGPTVLG
+80 VGIFLGPSVLG
-91 RSETFRGVLFS
+91 RSAAFRGALFS

-144 ITGAL
+144 ITGAV

-170 RGSSLITE
+170 RGSSLVTE

-217 VTSWFLRACTA
+217 VTSWFLRACSA
-228 AVFLVSEAKSA
+228 AVFLVSEARSP
-239 AFTAQILAS
+239 AFTAKILAS
-248 FVAFVLFVG
+248 FVAFVLFVA

-275 SLLSEG
+275 ALLSEG

-352 ELTKPETSEKWCAL
+352 EVTKEEASEKWCAL

-392 RDAAVLALMLNIRG
+392 RDATVLALMLNIRG

-428 TLTLS
+428 VLTLS

-449 DPSGQFVRAKRRTL
+449 DPSGQFARAKRRTL
-463 EDAPPSADLR
+463 EHARPSADLR
-473 VLTCLYSEDH
+473 VLTCLYTEDH

-520 KPHRKS
+520 KPHRKGRS
-526 SSTSNPTPSDR
+526 GNPTPSDR
-537 IVNAFRY
+537 IVNAFRHL
-544 FEQQQAAPGA
+544 EQQAAPGA

-567 SMHHDVCSLAHSRK
+567 SMHHDVCSLAHGRK

-591 SSDGARATANN
+591 SSDGARSTANN
-602 AIRSINRAV
+602 AVRSINRAV
-611 LHYAPCS
+611 LQHAPCS

-627 AAGSACATAANSL
+627 ASGSACATGANSL
-640 LQRVALYFLGGPDD
+640 LQRAALYFLGGPDD

-664 PDQDSGSSVSLTVVR
+664 PDAGGMALTVVR

-692 EVRDE
+692 EARDE
-697 QVLQEFWTRHRDNE
+697 ELLEQFWTRHRDNE

-746 GAGEGDDLEG
+746 GDDADLEG
-756 SAGAALTSGLSDW
+756 SAALTSGLSEW

-794 VIQQQPPKNNA
+794 VIQQQPAKNTTGA
-805 AARGGSSI
+805 ASGGDT